1 MHRITSS
8 LAVVALVAAAA
19 LAPASPAAAQLVPFQ
34 QHRNV
39 FTMLNTERCGHGSQE
54 MTKTTI
60 GVEPFE
66 SRLIVRDTCPEGR
79 AIAAVAQRSTIDS
92 EAIAAEGAAYTAM
105 TAGGEGL
112 LGTLNISTATFDFQ
126 APADTEIVIS
136 GTVSARA
143 SANIDLA
150 DASLFFGLT
159 HGNPTFVQQAR
170 AENTGERITIHFEER
185 MTLEG
190 GLYHLQVAARTI
202 FASPETSAERADAYF
217 NIRVDVVK

>member
-1 MHRITSS
+1 MHRIAPAFAAIV
-8 LAVVALVAAAA
+8 LAAAA
-19 LAPASPAAAQLVPFQ
+19 LAPTSPAAGQLIPFQ
-34 QHRNV
+34 QHRTV
-39 FTMLNTERCGHGSQE
+39 FTMLDMERCGHGNRE
-54 MTKTTI
+54 KTSSTF
-60 GVEPFE
+60 GTEPFE
-66 SRLIVRDTCPEGR
+66 SRLIVRDVCPAGR

-92 EAIAAEGAAYTAM
+92 GAIAAEGAAYTTM
-105 TAGGEGL
+105 SDGGEGL
-112 LGTLNISTATFDFQ
+112 VNTFNVSTATFDFQ
-126 APADTEIVIS
+126 APADTEIIIS

-170 AENTGERITIHFEER
+170 AENNGERITIHFEER
-185 MTLEG
+185 LTLEG